1 MNYQSRFKERA
12 FYYQLGSFIDVGL
25 LRDNHHKINLIASED
40 LLLNEG
46 IVPLMWINSFTA
58 SLSR

>member
-1 MNYQSRFKERA
+1 MNFQSRFKERA

-25 LRDNHHKINLIASED
+25 LKDNHHKINLITSED
-40 LLLNEG
+40 LLLNKG
-46 IVPLMWINSFTA
+46 FVPLLWIDFFIA